1 MGKNGKSQ
9 SKSRFGT
16 ILLRIGKSGKSGIF
30 LQIRGEIQISMVNRT
45 HFNAFLA
52 RREGMGGSDRWP
64 KSLLYIDQGGFEP
77 RRRLGESLTP

>member
-16 ILLRIGKSGKSGIF
+16 ILLILGKSGIF

-52 RREGMGGSDRWP
+52 RREGMGGSDREP
-64 KSLLYIDQGGFEP
+64 KSLL
-77 RRRLGESLTP
+77 